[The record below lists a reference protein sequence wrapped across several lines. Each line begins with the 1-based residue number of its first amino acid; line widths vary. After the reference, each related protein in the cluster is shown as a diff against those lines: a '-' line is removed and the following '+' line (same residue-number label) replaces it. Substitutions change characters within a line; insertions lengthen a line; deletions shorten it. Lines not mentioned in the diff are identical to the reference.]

1 MSDYQYSFEK
11 LVVWQKAR
19 EFVGFVYKVTYSFPI
34 EERYGLTN
42 QIRRAAV
49 SIVANIAE
57 GSSRI
62 SRKDQAHFTQIS
74 FSSLIEVLSHFY
86 IAYDL
91 NYVSEEVLNEIKY
104 KANNI
109 SNLLN
114 ALRNSQTKQ

>member
-1 MSDYQYSFEK
+1 MYQYSFEK

-19 EFVGFVYKVTYSFPI
+19 EFVGFIYKETSLFPI

-42 QIRRAAV
+42 QIRRAAI

-62 SRKDQAHFTQIS
+62 SRKDQAYFTQIAY
-74 FSSLIEVLSHFY
+74 SSLIEVLSHFY

-91 NYVSEEVLNEIKY
+91 NYLSEEVLDEIKY
-104 KANNI
+104 KVNDI

-114 ALRNSQTKQ
+114 ALRNSQTKH